1 MFSVTELPPVP
12 IKFRELADGR
22 EGSASGFGTSS
33 LLSPTTDSCELVS
46 GLDAVWKPGSA
57 LRDSLFCRA
66 SRALCRIKLS
76 SLFWASREFLRLAFL
91 LAMAFFC
98 GSSKLSDKVTVPL
111 PKLTFC
117 LHPRCCCRC
126 RSAEAGRG
134 KGSSWLLLLLMEE
147 DGVEPVEPPRLL
159 ERLRDT
165 LLRLSVAL
173 AATLKAWA
181 AVLQRTS
188 SIVLREGL
196 KRMM

>member
-1 MFSVTELPPVP
+1 M
-12 IKFRELADGR
+12 
-22 EGSASGFGTSS
+22 
-33 LLSPTTDSCELVS
+33 
-46 GLDAVWKPGSA
+46 
-57 LRDSLFCRA
+57 
-66 SRALCRIKLS
+66 
-76 SLFWASREFLRLAFL
+76 
-91 LAMAFFC
+91 
-98 GSSKLSDKVTVPL
+98 
-111 PKLTFC
+111 
-117 LHPRCCCRC
+117 
-126 RSAEAGRG
+126 
-134 KGSSWLLLLLMEE
+134 LLLLMEE